1 VSFVPPRIRRRLPD
15 GLQLFQISARMSQD
29 TWDGAHKLARLEHK
43 KYAGFGHFVGELMRE
58 AVEEYR
64 REREAREKGGVG
76 EDLSE

>member
-1 VSFVPPRIRRRLPD
+1 VSFVPPKIRRQLPD
-15 GLQLFQISARMSQD
+15 DLQHFPISAYMSQE
-29 TWDGAHKLARLEHK
+29 TWLEAHKLARLEHK

-64 REREAREKGGVG
+64 REREARETGGVR